1 MVHDFNAA
9 IKSTVFWMCFFNL
22 NILYVSQKNPLDWDN
37 KRQNYFL
44 IELGEYEITRY
55 FKVFNF

>member
-22 NILYVSQKNPLDWDN
+22 NILYVSQKIHWIEIISA
-37 KRQNYFL
+37 KIIFL
-44 IELGEYEITRY
+44 LS
-55 FKVFNF
+55 